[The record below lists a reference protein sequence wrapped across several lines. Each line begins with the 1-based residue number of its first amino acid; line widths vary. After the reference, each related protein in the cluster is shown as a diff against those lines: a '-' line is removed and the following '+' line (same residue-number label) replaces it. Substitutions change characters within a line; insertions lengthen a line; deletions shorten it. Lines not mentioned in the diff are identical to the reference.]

1 MVIANVTPVGFPAT
15 VDGRANLNQTQ
26 IMVKSSLDL
35 HGYKTEDV
43 EDAIDGFLMQLSK
56 SSLKQAKILTGKG
69 TGKVQAVTIKYLKL
83 AGYQW
88 SYEKLSN
95 GKNNEGCLII
105 HL

>member
-1 MVIANVTPVGFPAT
+1 MAK
-15 VDGRANLNQTQ
+15 DL
-26 IMVKSSLDL
+26 LDL

-43 EDAIDGFLMQLSK
+43 EGAVDRFLMQLTK
-56 SSLKQAKILTGKG
+56 SSLKQARIMTGKG

-88 SYEKLSN
+88 SFEKLSN

>member
-1 MVIANVTPVGFPAT
+1 MAK
-15 VDGRANLNQTQ
+15 DL
-26 IMVKSSLDL
+26 LDL

-43 EDAIDGFLMQLSK
+43 EDAVDRFLMQLSK
-56 SSLKQAKILTGKG
+56 SSLKKARIMTGKG

-88 SYEKLSN
+88 SFEKLSN
-95 GKNNEGCLII
+95 GKNNEGCLVI

>member
-1 MVIANVTPVGFPAT
+1 MAK
-15 VDGRANLNQTQ
+15 DL
-26 IMVKSSLDL
+26 LDL

-43 EDAIDGFLMQLSK
+43 EDAVDRFLMQLSK
-56 SSLKQAKILTGKG
+56 SNLRQAKIMTGKG

-95 GKNNEGCLII
+95 GKNNEGCLIV